1 MRNYTPGITIR
12 ALILRINR
20 TLERETKPQRK
31 DGWGEWVYD
40 KQPRC
45 KIHGSG
51 CRKSAYLQI
60 RETNDRD
67 HDGLKRRGK
76 YYLVL
81 VEREKWLDGYE
92 TIESFREGFV
102 DLRAFAKKTGT
113 LKKGERVQQTK
124 SEQRMKKGRDV

>member
-1 MRNYTPGITIR
+1 MRNYTPGITVR

-20 TLERETKPQRK
+20 ILERETKPQRK
-31 DGWGEWVYD
+31 DGWGEWIYA

-45 KIHGSG
+45 EVHGSG
-51 CRKSAYLQI
+51 CRKSTYPQI

-67 HDGLKRRGK
+67 REGLKRRGK

-92 TIESFREGFV
+92 TTESFRKGFV
-102 DLRAFAKKTGT
+102 NLRAFAKKIGA
-113 LKKGERVQQTK
+113 LKNGERVQQKK
-124 SEQRMKKGRDV
+124 SEQRIGAGRDA